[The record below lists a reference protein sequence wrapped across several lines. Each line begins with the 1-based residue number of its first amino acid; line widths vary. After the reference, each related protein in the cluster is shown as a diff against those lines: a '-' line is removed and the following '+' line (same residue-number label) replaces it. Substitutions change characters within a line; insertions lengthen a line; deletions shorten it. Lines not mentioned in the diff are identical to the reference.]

1 MLAFMSYQTDD
12 RHVAATVAQLLGKLG
27 VHCFMAHEH
36 IEVSVQWR
44 DEILR
49 QIGLADLFVPILSQ
63 RYYASIW
70 CKQESGIAAFR
81 RMTIIPLSTDGST
94 PQGAINH
101 IQSSLLVGLQP
112 TYQQILP
119 GLASHDVSFTI
130 DAATNIIYRSG
141 TFRSAEANFQLIL
154 PYLHRATDAQV
165 AALLNVA
172 RQNDQVHHASLCA
185 REYLPPLM
193 RSHGHL
199 LQPEVRDYLN
209 QILAQYAAPPPMPA
223 TR

>member
-1 MLAFMSYQTDD
+1 MLAFMSYQTED
-12 RHVAATVAQLLGKLG
+12 RHMAAAVAKLLMSLG
-27 VHCFMAHEH
+27 VGCFMAHEH

-81 RMTIIPLSTDGST
+81 AMTIIPLSMDGSI

-101 IQSSLLVGLQP
+101 IQSTRIENDRPTLQ
-112 TYQQILP
+112 QVLP
-119 GLASHDVSFTI
+119 GLASREVSFAI
-130 DAATNIIYRSG
+130 DGITKIIDRSG
-141 TFRSAEANFQLIL
+141 NYRAAEANFQLIL
-154 PYLHRATDAQV
+154 PYLARATDSQIV
-165 AALLNVA
+165 NLLTVSERNG
-172 RQNDQVHHASLCA
+172 QICHASLCA

-199 LQPEVRDYLN
+199 LQGDVRDRLN
-209 QILAQYAAPPPMPA
+209 QVLAQYAAPPPVPA

>member
-1 MLAFMSYQTDD
+1 MLAFMSYQTED
-12 RHVAATVAQLLGKLG
+12 RVIAASVSQLLGTLG
-27 VHCFMAHEH
+27 IQAFMAHEH
-36 IEVSVQWR
+36 IEVSIQWR

-81 RMTIIPLSTDGST
+81 RMTIIPLSLDGSI
-94 PQGAINH
+94 PQGAISH
-101 IQSSLLVGLQP
+101 IQSSLLQGGQA

-119 GLASHDVSFTI
+119 GLASHDVSFAINVVTGLI
-130 DAATNIIYRSG
+130 SASRS
-141 TFRSAEANFQLIL
+141 FRSAEYHFQLIL
-154 PYLHRATDAQV
+154 PYLPQATDAQIV
-165 AALLNVA
+165 ELLNVSQ
-172 RQNDQVHHASLCA
+172 RNGQVHHASLCA

-199 LQPEVRDYLN
+199 LQPELRQELEQV
-209 QILAQYAAPPPMPA
+209 LAQYAVPPPVP
-223 TR
+223 R

>member
-1 MLAFMSYQTDD
+1 MLAFMSYQTAD
-12 RHVAATVAQLLGKLG
+12 REIAAGVAAVFQGLG
-27 VHCFMAHEH
+27 VQCFMAHEH

-81 RMTIIPLSTDGST
+81 RMTIIPLSLDGSI

-101 IQSSLLVGLQP
+101 IQSTLLQGGQATLQ
-112 TYQQILP
+112 QLVP
-119 GLASHDVSFTI
+119 GLAAHDVTFAI
-130 DAATNIIYRSG
+130 NALINIVGGSRS
-141 TFRSAEANFQLIL
+141 FRSAEYNFQMIL
-154 PYLHRATDAQV
+154 PYLQRATDAQIV
-165 AALLNVA
+165 RLLSVSQANG
-172 RQNDQVHHASLCA
+172 QVCHASLCA

-199 LQPEVRDYLN
+199 LPAQVRENLV
-209 QILAQYAAPPPMPA
+209 QCSFSMPS
-223 TR
+223 